1 MSNKKIC
8 FELNDKQQKMYNKWV
23 SSLRG
28 IYGEEIGCLV
38 WSWSSNGIG
47 ETITVYSEK
56 AKAELDL
63 TDIDSW

>member
-1 MSNKKIC
+1 MNKKIA
-8 FELNDKQQKMYNKWV
+8 FELNDKQQKKYDQWT
-23 SSLRG
+23 SYLRG
-28 IYGEEIGCLV
+28 IYGEEIGCLT

-56 AKAELDL
+56 AKSELDL

>member
-1 MSNKKIC
+1 MNKKIA
-8 FELNDKQQKMYNKWV
+8 FELNDKQQKKYDQWT
-23 SSLRG
+23 SHLRG
-28 IYGEEIGCLV
+28 IYGEEIGCLT

-56 AKAELDL
+56 AKSELDL